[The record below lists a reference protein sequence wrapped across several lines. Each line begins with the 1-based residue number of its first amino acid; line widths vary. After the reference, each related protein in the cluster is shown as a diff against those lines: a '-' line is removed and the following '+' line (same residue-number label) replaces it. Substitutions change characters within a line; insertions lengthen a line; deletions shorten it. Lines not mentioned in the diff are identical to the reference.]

1 VLYIALINEFVYD
14 VYGDKMKSSLTEAP
28 ISTLIKKIAIPASI
42 GFLFNTLFNVVD
54 TFFAGQISTEALS
67 GLSVSFP
74 IFFIIISIASG
85 FGNGLTAVISNAL
98 GKKDMKLFHELIFN
112 ALILG
117 VFFGLLF
124 IFVLPYAV
132 GPLFDIQGVSGIEK
146 QFGMDYSV
154 TIFYGAIFF
163 IINFMFNAILS
174 SQGNTK
180 PFRNYLIIG
189 FFLNIILDPL
199 LIFGWLGL
207 PALGTQGVALATIIV
222 QAFGTCYMMYHVIR
236 SESFS
241 MELFKSS
248 RLSFKKITSILFQSV
263 PATLNLASIAIGA
276 FIINYFVLL
285 YGQETSVAAYGVAL
299 RIQQVALLPT
309 IGLNFAVIALIGQ
322 NLGANKISRV
332 FETNRYAMRYGVIL
346 AAITGLLIFILS
358 EPLMSIFSSD
368 PNVISIGSLYI
379 KIDTIGFLSY
389 VIMNI
394 LTSSLQGVKKPIYG
408 LIIAFLRQL
417 FPLLVFP
424 LFAVTFGL
432 GLEGV
437 WYGIV
442 FVNWIATF
450 ILLILYLR
458 VFKKIKLNDI
468 KRLESV

>member
-1 VLYIALINEFVYD
+1 
-14 VYGDKMKSSLTEAP
+14 MQTSLTEAP
-28 ISTLIKKIAIPASI
+28 ISKLIKKIAIPASI

-85 FGNGLTAVISNAL
+85 FGNGLTALISNAL
-98 GKKDMKLFHELIFN
+98 GKKDVKLFHELIFN

-132 GPLFDIQGVSGIEK
+132 GPLFDIQGVKGIEK
-146 QFGMDYSV
+146 QYGMDYSV

-189 FFLNIILDPL
+189 FFLNVILDPL

-222 QAFGTCYMMYHVIR
+222 QAFGTCYMTYHVIH
-236 SESFS
+236 SNSFS
-241 MELFKSS
+241 MQMFKSS
-248 RLSFKKITSILFQSV
+248 RFSLKKIGSILTQSV

-285 YGQETSVAAYGVAL
+285 YGRETSVAAYGVAL

-322 NLGANKISRV
+322 NLGANKIPRI
-332 FETNRYAMRYGVIL
+332 FETNRLAMKYGVIL
-346 AAITGLLIFILS
+346 AAITGSLIFILS
-358 EPLMSIFSSD
+358 KPLVSIFSSD
-368 PNVISIGSLYI
+368 PNVIAIGSLYI
-379 KIDTIGFLSY
+379 RIDTIGFLSY

-394 LTSSLQGVKKPIYG
+394 LTSSLQGVKKPVYG
-408 LIIAFLRQL
+408 LIVAFMRQL
-417 FPLLVFP
+417 FPLFIFP
-424 LFAVTFGL
+424 LFAITFGL

-437 WYGIV
+437 WYGVV
-442 FVNWIATF
+442 FINWIATF
-450 ILLILYLR
+450 ILFILYLQ
-458 VFKKIKLNDI
+458 VFKKIKQKDI
-468 KRLESV
+468 QSVKNIN

>member
-1 VLYIALINEFVYD
+1 
-14 VYGDKMKSSLTEAP
+14 MKTSLTEAP
-28 ISTLIKKIAIPASI
+28 VSKLIKKIAIPASI

-54 TFFAGQISTEALS
+54 TYFAGQISTEALS

-85 FGNGLTAVISNAL
+85 FGNGLTALISNAL

-112 ALILG
+112 VLILG

-132 GPLFDIQGVSGIEK
+132 GPLFDVQGVKGVEK

-163 IINFMFNAILS
+163 ILNFMFNAILS

-222 QAFGTCYMMYHVIR
+222 QAFGTCYMMYHVIQ
-236 SESFS
+236 SDSFSFS
-241 MELFKSS
+241 MFISS
-248 RLSFKKITSILFQSV
+248 RFSLKKIGSILAQSV

-285 YGQETSVAAYGVAL
+285 YGRETSVAAYGVAL

-332 FETNRYAMRYGVIL
+332 FEANRLAMKYGVIL
-346 AAITGLLIFILS
+346 AAITGFLIFILAK
-358 EPLMSIFSSD
+358 PMMSIFSSD
-368 PNVISIGSLYI
+368 PDVIAIGSLYI
-379 KIDTIGFLSY
+379 RIDTIGFLSY

-417 FPLLVFP
+417 LPLLVFP

-442 FVNWIATF
+442 FINWIATF
-450 ILLILYLR
+450 ILFILYVQ
-458 VFKKIKLNDI
+458 VFKKIKEKDI
-468 KRLESV
+468 QNIESV